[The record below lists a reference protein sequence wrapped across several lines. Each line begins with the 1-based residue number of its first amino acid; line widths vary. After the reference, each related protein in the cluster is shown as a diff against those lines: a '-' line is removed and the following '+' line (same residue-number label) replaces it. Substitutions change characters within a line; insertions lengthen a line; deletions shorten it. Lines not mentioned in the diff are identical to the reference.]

1 MKKITGLIALLVLG
15 IITTAWARPA
25 SDVAMQAMG
34 TKGFAREKIQMFDS
48 GTGRHRIGDRYKDV
62 PAEGVRLR
70 RVSKDGSNSV
80 GILTGFR
87 SRHDNS
93 IATIPSATLGKISH
107 SRHNDSIASSTSAAL
122 WKLDHGSYR
131 ASTVGAMSAAT
142 GSNFRSRHNDS
153 IASSTSAA
161 LWKLDHGRNSV
172 SRAGAISAAAGKTTI
187 MAGSG
192 SRITSAISKSSYKS
206 SFTGSY

>member
-62 PAEGVRLR
+62 QVDPASKYKGVLAHKGDNNVGVSAERTRLR
-70 RVSKDGSNSV
+70 NVSKVGSNSV
-80 GILTGFR
+80 GILTELR
-87 SRHDNS
+87 NRHNNS
-93 IATIPSATLGKISH
+93 IATTPGAALGKIGRNRNRDSMSGAIYSAPGSSLR
-107 SRHNDSIASSTSAAL
+107 SRHSDLTAGSPSAALGKIGRNRNGDSIA
-122 WKLDHGSYR
+122 G
-131 ASTVGAMSAAT
+131 
-142 GSNFRSRHNDS
+142 
-153 IASSTSAA
+153 
-161 LWKLDHGRNSV
+161 
-172 SRAGAISAAAGKTTI
+172 AGKIAI
-187 MAGSG
+187 MTNSG

-206 SFTGSY
+206 SFTRSY